1 MKRASNH
8 RQKGFSLIE
17 LLVAFS
23 IMALSLG
30 FIYKAMG
37 SGARNAGELASHQQ
51 VTMLAE
57 SILATRDAVTDQGWQ
72 EVGRFA
78 PYDWTVS
85 SQPFLPT
92 ANALSPSLNSNNPTA
107 VPLHQ
112 IQLTIVW
119 QDGSVQRQFET
130 KTLLPQR
137 KLFPGESLK

>member
-72 EVGRFA
+72 EAGSFA
-78 PYDWTVS
+78 PYEWTVS
-85 SQPFLPT
+85 SQLFVPAASSPLT
-92 ANALSPSLNSNNPTA
+92 GLGLSKLDS

>member
-1 MKRASNH
+1 MKCASNH
-8 RQKGFSLIE
+8 RQSGFSLIE

-72 EVGRFA
+72 EVGSFA

-85 SQPFLPT
+85 SKPYVPA
-92 ANALSPSLNSNNPTA
+92 ANLFSPVAGSSTLTS

-112 IQLTIVW
+112 IQLTIIW

-130 KTLLPQR
+130 QTLLPQR
-137 KLFPGESLK
+137 KPYPGEAVK

>member
-1 MKRASNH
+1 MKRAPKIGQN
-8 RQKGFSLIE
+8 GFSLIE

-72 EVGRFA
+72 EVGSSA
-78 PYDWTVS
+78 PYEWKVS
-85 SQPFLPT
+85 SQPYLAA
-92 ANALSPSLNSNNPTA
+92 ANLFPSAAGSSTLTS

-112 IQLTIVW
+112 IQLTILW

-130 KTLLPQR
+130 QTLLPQR
-137 KLFPGESLK
+137 KPYPGESVK